1 MNQGS
6 VNMKLRKEKTET
18 KTKTKSYR
26 LRSAPRT
33 DRRQAADVKW
43 R

>member
-26 LRSAPRT
+26 LRSAPMI
-33 DRRQAADVKW
+33 DRIQAADVKW